1 MIVSFSLDV
10 AFSGEEGAVD
20 GVSLIVLL
28 RLWRVT
34 RIVNGIVLSVK
45 MQAEKKVNE
54 LEKENSALKEEVEHL
69 KTKCALL
76 ESELKTFKGEPS
88 Q

>member
-1 MIVSFSLDV
+1 
-10 AFSGEEGAVD
+10 
-20 GVSLIVLL
+20 
-28 RLWRVT
+28 
-34 RIVNGIVLSVK
+34 

-76 ESELKTFKGEPS
+76 EVWCIW
-88 Q
+88 